1 MNLTTYQDRLKL
13 FAVNIKNLT
22 LLKELKPTD
31 EEKAEMEEKIEANRA
46 KVKALREMKKQT
58 LKVINQL
65 KERRL
70 KMINV

>member
-1 MNLTTYQDRLKL
+1 MTLNTYQDRLKL

-22 LLKELKPTD
+22 LLKSLKVTEYEQ
-31 EEKAEMEEKIEANRA
+31 EEVEEKIEINRG
-46 KVKALREMKKQT
+46 KIKALREMKKT
-58 LKVINQL
+58 TVKVINQL

>member
-1 MNLTTYQDRLKL
+1 MTLNTYQDRLKL

-22 LLKELKPTD
+22 LLKSLKVTD
-31 EEKAEMEEKIEANRA
+31 FEKEEVEEKIEINRG
-46 KVKALREMKKQT
+46 KIKALREIKKT
-58 LKVINQL
+58 TVKVINQL

>member
-1 MNLTTYQDRLKL
+1 MTLNTYQDRLKL

-22 LLKELKPTD
+22 LLKSLKVTD
-31 EEKAEMEEKIEANRA
+31 FEKEEVEEKIEINRG
-46 KVKALREMKKQT
+46 KIKALREMKKT
-58 LKVINQL
+58 TVKVINQL

>member
-13 FAVNIKNLT
+13 FAANIKNLT
-22 LLKELKPTD
+22 LLKSLKVTD
-31 EEKAEMEEKIEANRA
+31 FEKEEVEEKIEINRG
-46 KVKALREMKKQT
+46 KIKALREMKKT
-58 LKVINQL
+58 TVKVINKL

>member
-1 MNLTTYQDRLKL
+1 MTLTTYQDRLKL

-22 LLKELKPTD
+22 LLKSLKVTD
-31 EEKAEMEEKIEANRA
+31 AEKEEVEEKIEINRG
-46 KVKALREMKKQT
+46 KIKALREMKKT
-58 LKVINQL
+58 TVKVINQL